1 MNNLINYLN
10 DFSIIIAPI
19 FYKLVF
25 MSLSAMMIGVIIILL
40 RKFVDNKISPKWKYI
55 IWSLVFISLLMPYRP
70 QSDVSLTN
78 NISKIDSV
86 SFREDYNEIS
96 KIANVDSYTPQ
107 QIEVYDTQYKQAL
120 VNIVVFDIS
129 LPLIWFMGSVISL
142 LFIIVSK
149 FRLDYKINA
158 SKKAINDN
166 TLIIFNDCKKTLDI
180 DNNIKIIEQDYIKS
194 PAIIGLFNPKI
205 ILPSYTLSDS
215 SLRFVLLHELAHY
228 KRKDM
233 LINYL
238 MISLS
243 FIYWFNPFIFLL
255 FKLIREDMEIL
266 NDDYVLKYVDN
277 KKGYAVSLIEVLS
290 NTHNIAFT
298 PRLLCM
304 VDSKKNTKRR
314 ISMMNLKDNFKKNA
328 RLIAIS
334 SIVIIFVIS
343 ILFLTQSKDNIDI
356 LNIYLHDEN
365 GNVYE
370 LNINEYMWDYQGN
383 KGIINTIDYN
393 DIHILKRAS
402 DYDSES
408 TIVIDDEN
416 ISSQD
421 FYLST
426 SKDLDSQTVPF
437 KIISVLYEK
446 ESDHRI
452 NVNQNFGDDYAYIYL
467 NEEADIY
474 YIDFEIEFE
483 QGTVMYGLKVDK
495 TISDEFR
502 VDIENQWPVN
512 LDNYI
517 DVDKLMM
524 LDISVNEEYKFD
536 ERKILLQDSIDN
548 EIEHLAYNLYYYRQ
562 ATEFEKLDEI
572 NEMFSGTTS
581 LKNDLQ
587 EGVYDE
593 LINIHEL
600 SVLTKDEVLEN
611 YDSFYPDLSKSV
623 YEHNLHQF
631 AIASVDVSFEYSEIM
646 KSRGPQNPEG
656 RYLRYYLIGKTD
668 NNDEYKIYEVYWGE
682 YFD

>member
-1 MNNLINYLN
+1 MNNLLNFLN

-19 FYKLVF
+19 FYNLVF
-25 MSLSAMMIGVIIILL
+25 MSLSAMMIGIIIIFL

-70 QSDVSLTN
+70 QSDISLTN

-86 SFREDYNEIS
+86 SFREDYNEIA
-96 KIANVDSYTPQ
+96 KIASVDSYTPQ
-107 QIEVYDTQYKQAL
+107 QIEVYDAQYKQAL
-120 VNIVVFDIS
+120 VNTVVFDIS
-129 LPLIWFMGSVISL
+129 LPLLWFVGSVISL

-158 SKKAINDN
+158 SKIETSEN
-166 TLIIFNDCKKTLDI
+166 TLIIFNECKKTLNI
-180 DNNIKIIEQDYIKS
+180 DDNIKIIVQDYIQS

-215 SLRFVLLHELAHY
+215 SLRFVLLHELVHY

-266 NDDYVLKYVDN
+266 NDDYVLRYVDN

-290 NTHNIAFT
+290 NSHNIAFT

-328 RLIAIS
+328 RFIAII
-334 SIVIIFVIS
+334 SISFICVVS
-343 ILFLTQSKDNIDI
+343 ILFLTQNKDNIDI
-356 LNIYLHDEN
+356 PNVYLHDNN

-370 LNINEYMWDYQGN
+370 LNINEYLWDYQGN
-383 KGIINTIDYN
+383 KGIVDTIDYTES
-393 DIHILKRAS
+393 HILKRAS
-402 DYDSES
+402 DYDSNS
-408 TIVIDDEN
+408 TIVIDNEN
-416 ISSQD
+416 ISSKD
-421 FYLST
+421 FYLSSSNDIS
-426 SKDLDSQTVPF
+426 SKTLPF
-437 KIISVLYEK
+437 KIMSVVYEK
-446 ESDHRI
+446 ESDHMI
-452 NVNQNFGDDYAYIYL
+452 NVNQNFSDDYAYIDL
-467 NEEADIY
+467 NEDADIY
-474 YIDFEIEFE
+474 YIDLEMEFE
-483 QGTVMYGLKVDK
+483 QGSVMYGLKVDK
-495 TISDEFR
+495 TISGEFR
-502 VDIENQWPVN
+502 IDIDKQWPVN

-524 LDISVNEEYKFD
+524 LDISINEEYKFD

-548 EIEHLAYNLYYYRQ
+548 EIEHLAYNLYYYTQ
-562 ATEFEKLDEI
+562 AAEFEKLDEI

-587 EGVYDE
+587 DGMYYE

-600 SVLTKDEVLEN
+600 SVLTKDEVYEN

-623 YEHNLHQF
+623 YEHNLQQF

-646 KSRGPQNPEG
+646 KSRGPQNEEG
-656 RYLRYYLIGKTD
+656 RYLRYYLIGKTE
-668 NNDEYKIYEVYWGE
+668 NNDEYKIYEVYWG
-682 YFD
+682 